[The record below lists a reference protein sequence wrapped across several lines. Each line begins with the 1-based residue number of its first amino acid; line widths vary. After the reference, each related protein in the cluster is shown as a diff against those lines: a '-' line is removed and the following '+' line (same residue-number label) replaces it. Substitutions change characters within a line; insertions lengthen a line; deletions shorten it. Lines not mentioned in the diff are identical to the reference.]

1 MNKKLLAVVFVSVA
15 VLCLAGPPAAQ
26 AKGGEFKGILADV
39 ACWTAGTAGDGTDM
53 KANPEKH
60 TVACLKMPGCEASGY
75 GVIMKNAEGQN
86 EFLKFDAAGNKM
98 AIDLLKKTKKTD
110 NMTVKVMG
118 VKEQDM
124 LKVESIVETE

>member
-1 MNKKLLAVVFVSVA
+1 MNKKASAALFVFAA
-15 VLCLAGPPAAQ
+15 VLFVGGLFTAQ
-26 AKGGEFKGILADV
+26 AKPVEFQGILGDV

-75 GVIMKNAEGQN
+75 GIIMKNAEGKY
-86 EFLKFDAAGNKM
+86 EFTKFDDAGNKM

-110 NMTVKVMG
+110 NMMVKVLG
-118 VKEQDM
+118 TKEQGI
-124 LKVESIVETE
+124 LKVKSIVEQ